1 MKNNVFEKLEIT
13 DVSRETSEF
22 VLSLFE
28 HHRKAYSRLI
38 EIWLRWNSRVN
49 LFSKSTKEEDLI
61 NHIIHSLY
69 LVVST
74 DFFDDKKM
82 NIIDAGTGGGL
93 PGLPMAIAC
102 PDRNFIL
109 VDKVLKKTLAVRDI
123 IRSLALN
130 NVVAIHQNIAEL
142 DINRSS
148 RVVSKHAF
156 PVQVLLKALNGKPV
170 HEISM
175 LKGDDI
181 FSEINEGMVINY
193 KITLKRFNIHGNPFF
208 HKRYIVHIHRR

>member
-1 MKNNVFEKLEIT
+1 MKKSVSEQVEIT
-13 DVSRETSEF
+13 DVSRETSNF
-22 VLSLFE
+22 VLSLYE
-28 HHRKAYSRLI
+28 HNRKVYSRLI
-38 EIWLRWNSRVN
+38 EVWLSWNSRVN
-49 LFSKSTKEEDLI
+49 LFSKGTKEEDLI

-74 DFFDDKKM
+74 DYFDDKNM

-109 VDKVLKKTLAVRDI
+109 VDKVLKKSLVVKDI
-123 IRSLALN
+123 IRSLALT
-130 NVVAIHQNIAEL
+130 NVNVINQNIAEMEV
-142 DINRSS
+142 NAPS

-156 PVQVLLKALNGKPV
+156 PVQVLLRALSGKSV

-181 FSEINEGMVINY
+181 FSEINESMAINY
-193 KITLKRFNIHGNPFF
+193 KISLKRFNTHGNSFF
-208 HKRYIVHIHRR
+208 HNRYIVHFHRR